1 MAAPWPL
8 ARVRWRVWDAAG
20 LLLIAALAGVLRFW
34 GIGAESLWLD
44 EATSLVVADNPPAAV
59 VALTAEDIHPPLYY
73 LLLHL
78 WLVFGR
84 SEAALRSLSAVVG
97 VLTVAALYGLGRE
110 LLGERPAV
118 LGALLL
124 ATAPLHIWY
133 SQEARMYALVTLW
146 AVLASWL
153 MVRALA
159 RGGWWWAGYVLCTAA
174 GLYTHYYMG
183 FVVLAHNAFA
193 GYLLV
198 RRRLAGRQV
207 RQWLFAQIA
216 WLLLF
221 APWLP
226 VVVRQVQGGGG
237 AWVSYAGGR
246 PGLAVMADT
255 FIGFTIGPA
264 RADVPAL
271 VRRVAYVLYALA
283 MVLAG
288 WRLAR
293 PRPAGDREHS
303 DGAVLGALWFALP
316 LAAAWLASQVKPMYS
331 LRYALPFLP
340 PFCLLAAW
348 GVEAVIPRNKAAGLV
363 LAGAL
368 VAANLAGTA
377 VMTELPQKP
386 DWRRWTEALIAEAQA
401 GDLVVPEP
409 FWNAKPLR
417 YYAGGRLT
425 IYDGA
430 PLPATPA
437 GVQDCVA
444 ELRTVG
450 TRVWLVEDVGHY
462 GDPDRLLYQAL
473 MMNGQ
478 RVKSVRAAGIG
489 EITLFEL
496 SR

>member
-8 ARVRWRVWDAAG
+8 AHVRWRTWNVTG
-20 LLLIAALAGVLRFW
+20 LLLVAALAGVLRFW

-97 VLTVAALYGLGRE
+97 VLTAAAVYGLGRE
-110 LLGERPAV
+110 LLGERPAA

-153 MVRALA
+153 MMRALG

-174 GLYTHYYMG
+174 GMYTHYYMG
-183 FVVLAHNAFA
+183 FVALAHNAFA
-193 GYLLV
+193 LYLLA
-198 RRRLAGRQV
+198 RRRLSGRQM

-221 APWLP
+221 VPWLP

-237 AWVSYAGGR
+237 AWVSHAVGR
-246 PGLAVMADT
+246 PDLAVMADT

-271 VRRVAYVLYALA
+271 VRRAAYVLYALA
-283 MVLAG
+283 LVLAG
-288 WRLAR
+288 WRLVH
-293 PRPAGDREHS
+293 PRPAEEQGHS
-303 DGAVLGALWFALP
+303 DGAMLAALWFALP
-316 LAAAWLASQVKPMYS
+316 PAAAWLASQVKPMYS

-348 GVEAVIPRNKAAGLV
+348 GVEALISRSKAAGLA

-368 VAANLAGTA
+368 LAANLAGA
-377 VMTELPQKP
+377 VVMLELPQKP
-386 DWRRWTEALIAEAQA
+386 DWRHLTETLIAEVQA

-417 YYAGGRLT
+417 YYAGGRLR

-430 PLPATPA
+430 PLPAAPQK
-437 GVQDCVA
+437 VQECVE
-444 ELRTVG
+444 ELRAVG
-450 TRVWLVEDVGHY
+450 TRIWLVEDVGHY

-473 MMNGQ
+473 MAHGR
-478 RVKSVRAAGIG
+478 RVKSFRAAGIG

>member
-1 MAAPWPL
+1 MLAPT
-8 ARVRWRVWDAAG
+8 AVTSARWRVGSTAG
-20 LLLIAALAGVLRFW
+20 LLLILLLAGALRFW

-44 EATSLVVADNPPAAV
+44 EATSLVVADNPPATI

-78 WLVFGR
+78 WLIFGR

-97 VLTVAALYGLGRE
+97 VLSVAALYGMGRE
-110 LLGERPAV
+110 LLGERPAA

-124 ATAPLHIWY
+124 ASAPLHIWY

-153 MVRALA
+153 MVRAL
-159 RGGWWWAGYVLCTAA
+159 RKGGWWWAGYVLCTAA
-174 GLYTHYYMG
+174 GMYTHYYMG
-183 FVVLAHNAFA
+183 FVALAQNAFA
-193 GYLLV
+193 AYLLV
-198 RRRLAGRQV
+198 RRRLTGRRV
-207 RQWLFAQIA
+207 GHWLLAQLA
-216 WLLLF
+216 WILLF

-226 VVVRQVQGGGG
+226 VVVRQIQGGGG
-237 AWVSYAGGR
+237 AWVGYAVGR
-246 PGLAVMADT
+246 PGLATMADT

-264 RADVPAL
+264 RAEVPVL
-271 VRRVAYVLYALA
+271 VRRAAYLLYVLALA
-283 MVLAG
+283 LAG

-293 PRPAGDREHS
+293 RRPAEAPEVL

-316 LAAAWLASQVKPMYS
+316 LATAWLASQVKPLYS

-348 GVEAVIPRNKAAGLV
+348 GVDVVIPRHKAAGLL

-368 VAANLAGTA
+368 LASNLAGTA
-377 VMTELPQKP
+377 VMAELPQKP
-386 DWRRWTEALIAEAQA
+386 DWRQLTATLIAEAQA

-417 YYAGGRLT
+417 YYAGGRLAV
-425 IYDGA
+425 YDLA
-430 PLPATPA
+430 PLPATPEE
-437 GVQDCVA
+437 VQRCVE
-444 ELRTVG
+444 ELGIVER
-450 TRVWLVEDVGHY
+450 RIWLVEDVGHY

-473 MMNGQ
+473 MKRGR
-478 RVKSVRAAGIG
+478 RVQSFRAAGIG

>member
-8 ARVRWRVWDAAG
+8 TRVRWCTGNAAC
-20 LLLIAALAGVLRFW
+20 LLLIVVLAGVLRFW
-34 GIGAESLWLD
+34 GLGAESLWLD
-44 EATSLVVADNPPAAV
+44 EATSLVVADNPPAV
-59 VALTAEDIHPPLYY
+59 VVTLTAEDIHPPLYY

-84 SEAALRSLSAVVG
+84 SEAALRSFSAVVG
-97 VLTVAALYGLGRE
+97 VLTAAALYGLGRE
-110 LLGERPAV
+110 LLGERPAA

-124 ATAPLHIWY
+124 ASAPLHIWY

-153 MVRALA
+153 MVRALG
-159 RGGWWWAGYVLCTAA
+159 RDGWWWAGYVLCTAA
-174 GLYTHYYMG
+174 GMYTHYYMG

-193 GYLLV
+193 AYLLM
-198 RRRLAGRQV
+198 RRRLTGRQV
-207 RQWLFAQIA
+207 RQWLFAQFA

-237 AWVSYAGGR
+237 AWVSHAVGR
-246 PGLAVMADT
+246 PDLAVMADT

-271 VRRVAYVLYALA
+271 ARRAAYVLYALA
-283 MVLAG
+283 LVLAG

-293 PRPAGDREHS
+293 PRPAEARGNS
-303 DGAVLGALWFALP
+303 DGALFCALWFALP
-316 LAAAWLASQVKPMYS
+316 LATAWLASQVKPLYS

-348 GVEAVIPRNKAAGLV
+348 GVEGVIQGQKTAGLL

-368 VAANLAGTA
+368 LAANLAGTA
-377 VMTELPQKP
+377 IMVELPQKP
-386 DWRRWTEALIAEAQA
+386 DWRQLTETLAAEAQA

-425 IYDGA
+425 IYDRA
-430 PLPATPA
+430 PLPAEPA
-437 GVQDCVA
+437 SVQACVE
-444 ELRTVG
+444 ELRSAG
-450 TRVWLVEDVGHY
+450 RRVWLVEDVGHY
-462 GDPDRLLYQAL
+462 GDPDRQLYQAL
-473 MMNGQ
+473 MESGR
-478 RVKSVRAAGIG
+478 RVQSFRAAGIG